1 MKLSRFIKFT
11 LIFNIIIFFIYGCV
25 GILNVLHAGVIN
37 LSYLKPQDLGYL
49 SPQLIALFIALI
61 SCIAF
66 FGRKIILMSALISA
80 LICSVVAFVVALYAI
95 FFKFAEETYGVFHLI
110 VVLIVITPVIINLFS
125 VFIVSKGLNHR
136 ISDMP

>member
-1 MKLSRFIKFT
+1 M
-11 LIFNIIIFFIYGCV
+11 
-25 GILNVLHAGVIN
+25 NVLHAGVIN

-49 SPQLIALFIALI
+49 SPHLISLFIALI

-80 LICSVVAFVVALYAI
+80 LICSLVAFVVALYAI

-110 VVLIVITPVIINLFS
+110 VVLVVITPVIINLFS

>member
-25 GILNVLHAGVIN
+25 GILNVLHARVIN
-37 LSYLKPQDLGYL
+37 FSYLKPQDLGYVG
-49 SPQLIALFIALI
+49 PQLIALFIALI

-80 LICSVVAFVVALYAI
+80 LMCSVVALVVVLYAM
-95 FFKFAEETYGVFHLI
+95 FVKYAEETYGVFHLI

-125 VFIVSKGLNHR
+125 FFIVSKGLNHR